1 MMEMANTSDS
11 VGPAVAPSQAAAPDV
26 ILRVQQVTKVFPG
39 TLALDR
45 VDFNVYRGK
54 VNVLVGENGAG
65 KSTLMKILA
74 GVETATDG
82 TLLLEGQ
89 EFKFR
94 TPLEA
99 AQHGIGIIFQELHLF
114 PNLSV
119 IENIFLAR
127 ELTTYGGL
135 IVDARAQEKRARELL
150 EQLEQP
156 IDPKAMVSDLRLG
169 EQQIVEIAKALAQ
182 DVRILIMDEPTS
194 ALSAAEVTVL
204 FRIIRDLKARGVSI
218 IYISHKLEELLQIG
232 DYLTVLRDGRVQA
245 EAPVSAVDVP
255 WIIEKM
261 VGRNLATFFHRQNHA
276 VRDELL
282 RVDKLCLPQPG
293 GRLAVD
299 NVTFSLREGEI
310 LGIYGLMGAGRT
322 ELFECLM
329 GLRPESYGDIYLAG
343 KQVKAPT
350 IAERIDLGLALIPE
364 DRQRESLIPT
374 LSVASNMTL
383 ASLRKYTRGFYLQS
397 HVEKASVAQM
407 IKDLAI
413 KVTNPQNLIASLS
426 GGNQQKVV
434 VGKGLLTAPKVLLMD
449 EPTRGIDVAAKADMF
464 EIMSNLASQGF
475 GVLFTSSEL
484 KEVMAMADRILV
496 MSKGQITGEFER
508 ADATEEALVAA
519 SAVGHGPVHIGGPDD
534 AD

>member
-1 MMEMANTSDS
+1 
-11 VGPAVAPSQAAAPDV
+11 
-26 ILRVQQVTKVFPG
+26 
-39 TLALDR
+39 
-45 VDFNVYRGK
+45 
-54 VNVLVGENGAG
+54 
-65 KSTLMKILA
+65 
-74 GVETATDG
+74 
-82 TLLLEGQ
+82 
-89 EFKFR
+89 
-94 TPLEA
+94 
-99 AQHGIGIIFQELHLF
+99 
-114 PNLSV
+114 
-119 IENIFLAR
+119 
-127 ELTTYGGL
+127 
-135 IVDARAQEKRARELL
+135 
-150 EQLEQP
+150 
-156 IDPKAMVSDLRLG
+156 
-169 EQQIVEIAKALAQ
+169 
-182 DVRILIMDEPTS
+182 
-194 ALSAAEVTVL
+194 
-204 FRIIRDLKARGVSI
+204 
-218 IYISHKLEELLQIG
+218 
-232 DYLTVLRDGRVQA
+232 
-245 EAPVSAVDVP
+245 
-255 WIIEKM
+255 
-261 VGRNLATFFHRQNHA
+261 